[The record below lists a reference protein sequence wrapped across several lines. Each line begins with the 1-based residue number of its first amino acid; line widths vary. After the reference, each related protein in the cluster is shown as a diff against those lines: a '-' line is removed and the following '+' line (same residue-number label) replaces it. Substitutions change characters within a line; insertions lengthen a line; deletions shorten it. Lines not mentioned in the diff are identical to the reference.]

1 MNISQ
6 GCMSAAAIV
15 SKITFNPQISPP
27 TQSESIYEIEAF
39 TFDSRRKVFEAFS
52 LYLLNI
58 DDNKL
63 L

>member
-1 MNISQ
+1 M
-6 GCMSAAAIV
+6 
-15 SKITFNPQISPP
+15 KIFNPQISPP
-27 TQSESIYEIEAF
+27 TQSESFSESIYEIEAF
-39 TFDSRRKVFEAFS
+39 TFDSRRKVFEAFP